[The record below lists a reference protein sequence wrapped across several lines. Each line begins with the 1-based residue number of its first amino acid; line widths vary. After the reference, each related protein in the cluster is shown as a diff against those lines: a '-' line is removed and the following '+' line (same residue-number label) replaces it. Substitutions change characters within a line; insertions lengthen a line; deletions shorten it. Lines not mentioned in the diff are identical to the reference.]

1 MSQST
6 LDIANQSRTNFRIAV
21 NAALQAL
28 ASQNSGNTAPSEL
41 YPFMPWADTS
51 SNKLKMRDSSNASWI
66 EVGDLDEENL
76 GLLPK
81 AGGAMAGVLQ
91 LDKSTDI
98 VAAATTDL
106 GTATGNSVTVTHA
119 SGTLAITSFGAAT
132 DLQDGTVIEVTFS
145 IAAGTLSVTHNATS
159 LYIPGGANLTLAD
172 KDVLRLQKTSD
183 SNAYWK
189 LIGGQKADGTPFANI
204 TAPQLRDI
212 DAAVAGN
219 ALTITINPFTAE
231 FRSTTLTDGT
241 PVSRTLLSAATVVVP
256 NTATLGTINGQAARL
271 AVLAIDNAGTIE
283 AAVVNLA
290 GGNQLD
296 ETNLITTTTIG
307 TGADSNNVIYS
318 TTGRTNVAYRVVGFI
333 DITEAA
339 AGVWATG
346 PTLVQP
352 TGGQALAALSS
363 LGYGQ
368 TWQNLTASRAAAT
381 TYYNTTGK
389 PIFVSAAFATAGTA
403 TPTFTIDGIVSNG
416 GTANLTGQ
424 VAAVNFIV
432 PAGSS
437 YSATNSNGTTVS
449 TWRELR

>member
-1 MSQST
+1 MSQHDYVISDQDGASFLVDLLALSSAIVT
-6 LDIANQSRTNFRIAV
+6 Q
-21 NAALQAL
+21 NA
-28 ASQNSGNTAPSEL
+28 GDTAPATT
-41 YPFMPWADTS
+41 YPHMFWVDTS
-51 SNKLKMRDSSNASWI
+51 ANKIKQRNEANDAWVEI
-66 EVGDLDEENL
+66 GDLDSVGWGKL
-76 GLLPK
+76 
-81 AGGAMAGVLQ
+81 ARSGGAMAGVLQ
-91 LDKSTDI
+91 LGKSTDI

-106 GTATGNSVTVTHA
+106 SAATGNSVTVTHA

-132 DLQDGTVIEVTFS
+132 DLQDGTVLEVTFS

-159 LYIPGGANLTLAD
+159 LYIPGGANLTLTD

-219 ALTITINPFTAE
+219 ALTITLNPMTLN

-296 ETNLITTTTIG
+296 ETNLITTTAIG

-318 TTGRTNVAYRVVGFI
+318 TAARTNVAYRVVGFV
-333 DITEAA
+333 DLTEAT
-339 AGVWATG
+339 AGVWATA
-346 PTLVQP
+346 PTLVQGGGGNAL
-352 TGGQALAALSS
+352 TGLSS
-363 LGYGQ
+363 IGYGQ
-368 TWQNLTASRAAAT
+368 TWQDLTASRALST

-389 PIFVSAAFATAGTA
+389 PIMVVPALSAGASARTLALTINGVSMRMTDAA
-403 TPTFTIDGIVSNG
+403 
-416 GTANLTGQ
+416 
-424 VAAVNFIV
+424 AASLASGSFIV
-432 PAGSS
+432 PPGAS
-437 YSATNSNGTTVS
+437 YSFGASGGTLAF
-449 TWRELR
+449 WYELR